1 MEELE
6 AAEAAAGTVG
16 AGQVEGGDQ
25 TTSPG
30 ADQAEAQYKSGDWW
44 RTGWRSSHWGR
55 DDGGSDPRV
64 ANVQEPSGLTP
75 GNDRSS

>member
-30 ADQAEAQYKSGDWW
+30 SQD
-44 RTGWRSSHWGR
+44 
-55 DDGGSDPRV
+55 
-64 ANVQEPSGLTP
+64 L
-75 GNDRSS
+75 